1 MRGTVLFFNNT
12 YGFIRVEGHEQD
24 IFFHYKAIKS
34 IDERKEV
41 QAGDYVEIE
50 MDEKTPNRAKSV
62 KIIEEIVKGKKLI
75 KVHVYKINNGEFEL
89 RDFYEKVISKIPL
102 GLRHVTLMGEFMI
115 ATSEKLELDI
125 IVEITKL
132 HHKKGLYVDVLDN
145 YTIKFI

>member
-1 MRGTVLFFNNT
+1 MRGTVLFFNDT

-24 IFFHYKAIKS
+24 IFFNYKAIKS
-34 IDERKEV
+34 NDERKEV

-75 KVHVYKINNGEFEL
+75 KVHIYKINDGEFEL